1 MGFDLERGVEK
12 GKGAL
17 GKEVLIV
24 VVHLDGLEVVD
35 LMHLG
40 WELGNQPLEDP
51 IILSLLFPA
60 WILCNTVP
68 DFLGVGAVGPV

>member
-1 MGFDLERGVEK
+1 
-12 GKGAL
+12 
-17 GKEVLIV
+17 

-51 IILSLLFPA
+51 IILFFTLFSA
-60 WILCNTVP
+60 WIQHC
-68 DFLGVGAVGPV
+68 A

>member
-1 MGFDLERGVEK
+1 MRGRK
-12 GKGAL
+12 RTGAL
-17 GKEVLIV
+17 GKEVLVV

-51 IILSLLFPA
+51 IILFFTLFSA
-60 WILCNTVP
+60 WIQHC
-68 DFLGVGAVGPV
+68 A

>member
-1 MGFDLERGVEK
+1 MSVHWDGWTLTWSEGWKRT
-12 GKGAL
+12 GAL

-51 IILSLLFPA
+51 IILFFPSS
-60 WILCNTVP
+60 
-68 DFLGVGAVGPV
+68 